1 MSKSA
6 DALTRMRDLPDGE
19 LRQALDRTRDELF
32 RLQLGKHTNQVPS
45 TAEIRTKRREVA
57 KILTVLHNR
66 THGSEVQGQK
76 SKTTKTAQTE
86 KAR

>member
-6 DALTRMRDLPDGE
+6 DALTHLRDLPDGE

-45 TAEIRTKRREVA
+45 MAELRTKRREIA
-57 KILTVLHNR
+57 KILTVLRNR
-66 THGSEVQGQK
+66 ELGSETQGQK
-76 SKTTKTAQTE
+76 HQTQ

>member
-1 MSKSA
+1 MSKTQ
-6 DALTRMRDLPDGE
+6 DALTAIRDLPDGE

-45 TAEIRTKRREVA
+45 TAEIRTKRRAVA
-57 KILTVLHNR
+57 KILTVLR
-66 THGSEVQGQK
+66 SRELGSEAQGNKQ
-76 SKTTKTAQTE
+76 Q

>member
-6 DALTRMRDLPDGE
+6 DTLTRLRDLPDGE

-45 TAEIRTKRREVA
+45 MAELRTKRREIA
-57 KILTVLHNR
+57 KILTVLRNR
-66 THGSEVQGQK
+66 ELGSETQGQK
-76 SKTTKTAQTE
+76 Q

>member
-6 DALTRMRDLPDGE
+6 ETLTRLRDLPDGE

-32 RLQLGKHTNQVPS
+32 RLQLAKHTNQVPS
-45 TAEIRTKRREVA
+45 MAELRTKRREIA
-57 KILTVLHNR
+57 KILTILRNR
-66 THGSEVQGQK
+66 TAGDETQGQK
-76 SKTTKTAQTE
+76 SKQQQ

>member
-1 MSKSA
+1 MSKST
-6 DALTRMRDLPDGE
+6 DALTALRDLPDAE

-45 TAEIRTKRREVA
+45 TAEIRTKRRTVA
-57 KILTVLHNR
+57 KILTVLR
-66 THGSEVQGQK
+66 SRERGTEAQGVKATK
-76 SKTTKTAQTE
+76 SE

>member
-6 DALTRMRDLPDGE
+6 DALTRLRDLPDGE

-32 RLQLGKHTNQVPS
+32 RLELGKHTNQVPS
-45 TAEIRTKRREVA
+45 MAELRTKRREIA
-57 KILTVLHNR
+57 KILTILR
-66 THGSEVQGQK
+66 SRELGSEAQGQK
-76 SKTTKTAQTE
+76 HQQQ